1 MPSVASAPLPTV
13 DNSLATGQLDLLTQ
27 PPSRAHTKRDL
38 TVPDS
43 CSVRLYI
50 LKRHNKNSGLQLK
63 SHTGCP
69 RCRPRGFMATPLSFT
84 DLVND
89 VLYLILGYLDTADI
103 LALSCCC
110 RKLHLRLEPCLFRD
124 DISCDRALRWA
135 CCKDLPKL
143 VRRAVFNGAHVSAP
157 IRKVK
162 RYAWDTMAYRTLSLR
177 IAAKFGSI
185 GAFKTLL
192 ELGATTNVEL
202 PGEVKDNRYEYLH
215 IEDEIASLAKA
226 LSMKKHAKILDAFV
240 HSEAAKTMPLIEGT
254 SFMDQCLLNALR
266 SGAPLEA
273 VECLLKNG
281 ASPTRLQ
288 GERGNNPCP
297 LALAVIWN
305 RPAMDLLCKFGATIE
320 GKAIPRNLGLKWFH
334 IPIFAAARQMHE
346 YGTEV
351 VQSLLDSGIQVNHCA
366 KVSVRGGRRKPLT
379 LEKELRLQE
388 SDKQTNMYSS
398 LAPIPVYIYLDSITS
413 WEPNQRLAPTEGL
426 KFWLNNGL
434 SVHAGLPIHQEHPRC
449 SCVAEKLTALHSF
462 LVAKW
467 TWQTHQHDEYFHLLD
482 MLTEARLDR
491 DFIPIVKPGRCIRGD
506 ALPKSAAARHA
517 IICSKQ
523 TLLREEI

>member
-1 MPSVASAPLPTV
+1 
-13 DNSLATGQLDLLTQ
+13 
-27 PPSRAHTKRDL
+27 
-38 TVPDS
+38 
-43 CSVRLYI
+43 
-50 LKRHNKNSGLQLK
+50 
-63 SHTGCP
+63 
-69 RCRPRGFMATPLSFT
+69 MATQLSFT

-89 VLYLILGYLDTADI
+89 VLYLILGYLDTADV
-103 LALSCCC
+103 LALSCCSQQ
-110 RKLHLRLEPCLFRD
+110 LHLRLEPCLFRD
-124 DISCDRALRWA
+124 EISCDRALRWA

-143 VRRAVFNGAHVSAP
+143 VQRAVFNGAHVSAP

-162 RYAWDTMAYRTLSLR
+162 KYAWDTMAYRTLSLR

-192 ELGATTNVEL
+192 NLGAITNVKL
-202 PGEVKDNRYEYLH
+202 PGEVNDNRYEYLH
-215 IEDEIASLAKA
+215 IEDEISSLAKA
-226 LSMKKHAKILDAFV
+226 LSMKKNAKILDAFV
-240 HSEAAKTMPLIEGT
+240 HSDAAKTMPLIDGI

-266 SGAPLEA
+266 SGASMEA
-273 VECLLKNG
+273 VECLLNNG

-346 YGTEV
+346 HGTEV
-351 VQSLLDSGIQVNHCA
+351 VQSLLDSGIKINYCT

-379 LEKELRLQE
+379 LENERRLQE

-398 LAPIPVYIYLDSITS
+398 IAPMPVYIYLDSITS
-413 WEPNQRLAPTEGL
+413 WESDQRLPPTEGL
-426 KFWLNNGL
+426 RFWLNNGL
-434 SVHAGLPIHQEHPRC
+434 DIDAGSPVHQEHPRC
-449 SCVAEKLTALHSF
+449 SCVKEKLTTLHSF

-482 MLTEARLDR
+482 MLTEARLGSDS
-491 DFIPIVKPGRCIRGD
+491 IPDLKPGRCINGD
-506 ALPKSAAARHA
+506 ALPESAAARHA
-517 IICSKQ
+517 IICNKQ
-523 TLLREEI
+523 MLSRDGIAVVDPSP